1 MNLSMN
7 LILRVPAALLG
18 ATLVAACT
26 QIPKSDVPEARFDSL
41 GCAELAQQSA
51 AARATKATAEQAKGD
66 AWQAVL
72 PFVVA
77 ARYADASSAS
87 GEADRRLALLA
98 EQSARRGCGR

>member
-1 MNLSMN
+1 MNPS
-7 LILRVPAALLG
+7 LRVPATLLG
-18 ATLVAACT
+18 AALVAACA
-26 QIPKSDVPEARFDSL
+26 QIPKSDVPEAQFSSL
-41 GCAELAQQSA
+41 SCAELAQQST
-51 AARATKATAEQAKGD
+51 AARATKTTAEQAKSE

-98 EQSARRGCGR
+98 EQSTRRSCGN

>member
-1 MNLSMN
+1 MNLSMK
-7 LILRVPAALLG
+7 LILRVPAVLLG

-26 QIPKSDVPEARFDSL
+26 QIPKSAVAEAQFTSL
-41 GCAELAQQSA
+41 NCAELAQQA
-51 AARATKATAEQAKGD
+51 EAARATKTTAEQAKGE
-66 AWQAVL
+66 AWHAVL

-98 EQSARRGCGR
+98 EQSTRRGCRS